1 MKDEGLPTF
10 QFNLDLV
17 SAFDTIHQVVPN
29 RMLFFLKHGSVFIN
43 IENNGAKKSVW
54 SQHYLVS
61 VIIMTAMIFKYH

>member
-43 IENNGAKKSVW
+43 IENNGAKKKC
-54 SQHYLVS
+54 LVTTLS
-61 VIIMTAMIFKYH
+61 GVGDNHDCYDF

>member
-29 RMLFFLKHGSVFIN
+29 RMHFFKSMGQCSLILKTMGQT
-43 IENNGAKKSVW
+43 KSVW

>member
-29 RMLFFLKHGSVFIN
+29 RMLFFFSMGQCSSILKTMGQ
-43 IENNGAKKSVW
+43 KKC
-54 SQHYLVS
+54 LVTTLS
-61 VIIMTAMIFKYH
+61 GVGDNHDCYDF